1 MFIQTDR
8 QTDEREAVRQTD
20 RQADRLAEEKTEMDR
35 QNCAHR
41 ACVYMKSM
49 AYESLYIF
57 TFSGNALRQVLKHC
71 NNNIAGNRLLRRSV
85 GASCCSNSY
94 SKVAKL
100 WLFAARRDTSPGQL
114 KLCRGSGLVS
124 AFSRDRRRRS
134 CLTLCRHSRA
144 ELSLA

>member
-85 GASCCSNSY
+85 GASCCSSSY
-94 SKVAKL
+94 SKVVAV
-100 WLFAARRDTSPGQL
+100 RSSPGHFTGAAQAV
-114 KLCRGSGLVS
+114 SGLRLS
-124 AFSRDRRRRS
+124 QRLFPGQTQ
-134 CLTLCRHSRA
+134 TLMPHTLPTL
-144 ELSLA
+144 EG